1 MRSTPTVRHP
11 GTRRQGPERPGLRRS
26 GMRTLGAAII
36 ALALVAGTAACS
48 LVGGN
53 SPVPVASA
61 KAPTGTDGAVNFD
74 GGYIQA
80 GTGSKHVDI
89 WFDPMCPICGE
100 FEKTNGETLAK
111 AVSDGTIT
119 LRLHPLTFLDRA
131 SNGTGYSTRASAALT
146 CVAVKEPNGALDYYT
161 ALFANQP
168 EENSNG
174 LTDDEL
180 AKLAT
185 DSGLTDITGCLGR
198 SGPYQAWAQANTA
211 HSQTG
216 PIVVDDKKVLDTIQ
230 GTPTVLVNGTQ
241 FPGKVTDAA
250 AFTSFL
256 AKN

>member
-1 MRSTPTVRHP
+1 MRSTTS
-11 GTRRQGPERPGLRRS
+11 LRRPS
-26 GMRTLGAAII
+26 GRRAGVRALGAALI
-36 ALALVAGTAACS
+36 AIALVAGTAACS

-53 SPVPVASA
+53 GSVPVATA

-74 GGYIQA
+74 EGYIKA
-80 GTGSKHVDI
+80 GTGTKHVDI
-89 WFDPMCPICGE
+89 WFDPMCPICGA
-100 FEKTNGETLAK
+100 FEKANGDTLAK

-146 CVAVKEPNGALDYYT
+146 CVAVKEPNSALDYYT

-174 LTDDEL
+174 LTNEQL

-185 DSGLTDITGCLGR
+185 DGGMTDITDCLGR

-216 PIVVDDKKVLDTIQ
+216 PITVDGKKVLDTIQ
-230 GTPTVLVNGTQ
+230 GTPTVLVDGKQ
-241 FPGKVTDAA
+241 FTGKVDDSA

>member
-1 MRSTPTVRHP
+1 MRSTTTSRP
-11 GTRRQGPERPGLRRS
+11 RPG
-26 GMRTLGAAII
+26 MRALGAALV
-36 ALALVAGTAACS
+36 ALALLAGTAACS
-48 LVGGN
+48 LVGGDQ
-53 SPVPVASA
+53 PVPVATA

-74 GGYIQA
+74 GGYIEA
-80 GTGSKHVDI
+80 GTGAKHVDI

-100 FEKTNGETLAK
+100 FEKTNGDTLAK
-111 AVSDGTIT
+111 AVAEGSIT

-146 CVAVKEPNGALDYYT
+146 CVAVKEPNRALDYYT

-168 EENSNG
+168 EENSSG
-174 LTDDEL
+174 LTNAQL

-185 DSGLTDITGCLGR
+185 GGGLGDISGCLDR

-211 HSQTG
+211 HSQKG
-216 PIVVDDKKVLDTIQ
+216 PIEVDGTKVLDTIQ

-241 FPGKVTDAA
+241 FPGKVTDGA
-250 AFTSFL
+250 AFRTFL